1 MQVHNMRILT
11 RVEIDNINREVVWE
25 FGHLYAVVS
34 GSVVELEN
42 GKTHHYIQLAKSD
55 PERDYG
61 ILKQIGELIK
71 DILLAK
77 EVYYNGNQ
85 IA

>member
-1 MQVHNMRILT
+1 MQVHTMRILT
-11 RVEIDNINREVVWE
+11 QEEIDNINHEVVWE

-42 GKTHHYIQLAKSD
+42 GKSHHYIQLAISN
-55 PERDYG
+55 PERDRSL
-61 ILKQIGELIK
+61 LKQIGELIK
-71 DILLAK
+71 DILPAE
-77 EVYYNGNQ
+77 EVYYNGSQ

>member
-1 MQVHNMRILT
+1 MQVHTMRILT
-11 RVEIDNINREVVWE
+11 KVEINNINLEVVWE

-34 GSVVELEN
+34 GSVVIFEN
-42 GKTHHYIQLAKSD
+42 GKSHHYIQLAKRD

-71 DILLAK
+71 DILSAE